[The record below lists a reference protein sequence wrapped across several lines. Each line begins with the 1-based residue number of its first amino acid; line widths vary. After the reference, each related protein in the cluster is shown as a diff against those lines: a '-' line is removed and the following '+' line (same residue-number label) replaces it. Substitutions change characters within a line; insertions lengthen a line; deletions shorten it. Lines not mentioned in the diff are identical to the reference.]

1 MHLWAVCMPTF
12 SGWNFSLQLNRQIHV
27 PLFLSV
33 PVTTNLPFALF
44 TWHPCQC
51 LVCPAC
57 YIPLARWG
65 HTPRP
70 LLNFDISKHLVNMLI
85 LSHHCRLA
93 HTADIQDAL
102 KEKKMFLKQH
112 CKSNL
117 ADVSCHVFGHQS
129 CLVKK
134 PRKEREVDRGGKK
147 KRWDVVYLS
156 IYQHQ
161 SGWLYL
167 SMRWIFIY
175 SAETKRKITIILSS
189 QSLGKGSFSY
199 YIRTSESL

>member
-102 KEKKMFLKQH
+102 KGKKMFLKQH

-147 KRWDVVYLS
+147 KVRCCLS
-156 IYQHQ
+156 IY
-161 SGWLYL
+161 L
-167 SMRWIFIY
+167 SATIRLALPFDEVNIHLQCWNKKENHNY
-175 SAETKRKITIILSS
+175 SFQPKLRKRK
-189 QSLGKGSFSY
+189 F
-199 YIRTSESL
+199 